1 MAAMEEVAVE
11 VHADAVKGGRQ
22 RRKICYGLKSNHLS
36 IPSVN

>member
-11 VHADAVKGGRQ
+11 VHADAVRGGQ
-22 RRKICYGLKSNHLS
+22 RRKICYRLKRNHLS

>member
-11 VHADAVKGGRQ
+11 VHADAVRWGEPEK
-22 RRKICYGLKSNHLS
+22 KICYGLKSNHLS